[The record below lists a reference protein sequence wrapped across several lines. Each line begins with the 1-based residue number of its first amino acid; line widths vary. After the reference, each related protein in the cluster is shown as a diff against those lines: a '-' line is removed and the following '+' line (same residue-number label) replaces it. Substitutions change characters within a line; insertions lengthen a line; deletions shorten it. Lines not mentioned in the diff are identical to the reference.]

1 LFSLEI
7 LVEGFLT
14 VDPMG
19 RKVYSK
25 GRVIKWDVEMGSFSL
40 ELLMTSL
47 QNEVKWA
54 PTQSATV
61 WFYHKRLGE
70 DIRLTEE
77 FQLHQM
83 FEMYESEMCCHV
95 VVAILDNTKISEV
108 VLTDELEPL
117 CVVPP
122 TDGVPANPTGV
133 SASKVAD
140 SEEPAAKE
148 TDVLFTDLFD
158 NEEEYVGADDE
169 HIYMPVPPSTAAT
182 SEPES
187 HAQQTE
193 SHENIPAAE
202 GGEGGEGAEGG
213 EGGKRGEGGG
223 GPVEVEINDADP
235 QEFNVIHDPDHPNI
249 EKGSLFL
256 DIVTFRKAVRHY
268 AVKRGFEFTDLKTD
282 KTRFIAKCAHTRCP
296 WRIHASRVN
305 GTKTIEVNMLC

>member
-1 LFSLEI
+1 M
-7 LVEGFLT
+7 EGFLT

-148 TDVLFTDLFD
+148 ADVLFTDLFD

-169 HIYMPVPPSTAAT
+169 HIYMPVPPSTAAA
-182 SEPES
+182 SKPES

-193 SHENIPAAE
+193 SHENIPAAK
-202 GGEGGEGAEGG
+202 GGEGAEGG

-223 GPVEVEINDADP
+223 GGPVEVEVNDADP

-249 EKGSLFL
+249 EKGSLFP

-268 AVKRGFEFTDLKTD
+268 AVKRGFKFTDLKTD
-282 KTRFIAKCAHTRCP
+282 KTRFIAKCAHTGCP
-296 WRIHASRVN
+296 
-305 GTKTIEVNMLC
+305 